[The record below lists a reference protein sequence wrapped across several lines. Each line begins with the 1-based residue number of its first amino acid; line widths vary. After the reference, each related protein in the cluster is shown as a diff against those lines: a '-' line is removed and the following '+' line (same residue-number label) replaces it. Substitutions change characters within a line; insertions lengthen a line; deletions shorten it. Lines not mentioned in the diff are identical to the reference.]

1 MKKETIHFIK
11 KMTHSMSDSVWRF
24 LEIEVKEIQKWKQ
37 SKIQKSDQNLQTIH
51 AKNKLSTMKIL
62 QLIIFT
68 SVKII
73 LK

>member
-37 SKIQKSDQNLQTIH
+37 SKIQKSYQNLQTIH